1 MTVAII
7 VDRVRCSWKTVDG
20 STIRSFSQFV
30 STIEPLGRHITT
42 ETVTHAHASRRATLR
57 FLVRKIYETHQ
68 RLHCSV

>member
-7 VDRVRCSWKTVDG
+7 VDRMRCSWKTVHG

-42 ETVTHAHASRRATLR
+42 ETVTHVTVLGTENLRNSPTFTL
-57 FLVRKIYETHQ
+57 
-68 RLHCSV
+68 